1 MIDYEVLDGLCVL
14 RLDCPP
20 VNAISLP
27 LLAEIR
33 TGVRRA
39 NSDPD
44 ARGIVITGGP
54 SHFSAGADLADFQAI
69 RSGDDA
75 VRMASVFQEAYAEI
89 EDTAKPVIAAVA
101 GSVLGGA
108 LELAMAC
115 HHRIAAE
122 GSKFGL
128 PEVKLGIN
136 PGAGGTQRL
145 PRLIGLPAALEMLLT
160 GQSIDAQRA
169 LALGLIDR
177 LCPGQSLLD
186 CARQSL
192 ASATLRRATRERT
205 EKIQN
210 PQANSAAFAQ
220 AEAIVAA
227 SRPEIIAPRTI
238 LAAVRAG
245 LEDSFTAGLLA
256 EREGFRQ
263 CMATLAT
270 QNKFY
275 VFTATRAAGKIAEG
289 DETQIGWHAV
299 TTRSVGSACFPPER
313 TCLPAAA
320 PREGM
325 PPKQTHAATDS
336 DMPTIARAAVVG
348 MGTMGTGIVQA
359 LITAGIPVVAYDEN
373 SAALQRGAAKIRA
386 SLAGRVAQGKLTA
399 GRAEEIE
406 GRLALAADRRQI
418 AAADLVVES
427 VFEDAGVK
435 RSAIAGVEEVC
446 PAETIIASNTSTISL
461 DVLAERMRHPQR
473 LLGMHFFNPAQRM
486 PLVEVIRRAA
496 TPPGLAAGLMRF
508 AKKIGKT
515 PVLVNNR
522 EGFLVNR
529 LFIPYLKEAFWLLE
543 AGAEPEAVD
552 RAMLQFG
559 FAMGPFV
566 LIDMAGLDILVL
578 TDAVLRGAFPR
589 HGGPAE
595 IAVRLVQAGHL
606 GQKSGSGV
614 YRYEQGSHQPE
625 PSPAAA
631 AIIAEVRRQRDP
643 RPGLLSAAEITRR
656 LVLRVVNEA
665 FYVLEEGLCQRTSD
679 LDVAMVL
686 GTGLA
691 DFRGGVVK
699 YAQDL
704 GLDHVKTQLEELAA
718 QCGERFAPGKLLQ

>member
-1 MIDYEVLDGLCVL
+1 MLDYQISDGLCVL

-27 LLAEIR
+27 LLAELR
-33 TGVRRA
+33 AGVRRA

-44 ARGIVITGGP
+44 ARAIVITGGP

-101 GSVLGGA
+101 GNVLGGA

-177 LCPGQSLLD
+177 LCPSQSLLD

-205 EKIQN
+205 EKIQD
-210 PQANSAAFAQ
+210 PQAGSAAFAQ

-245 LEDSFTAGLLA
+245 LEDSLTAGLLA
-256 EREGFRQ
+256 ERDGFRQ

-275 VFTATRAAGKIAEG
+275 VFTATRLAGKIAAG
-289 DETQIGWHAV
+289 DD
-299 TTRSVGSACFPPER
+299 
-313 TCLPAAA
+313 A
-320 PREGM
+320 PG
-325 PPKQTHAATDS
+325 
-336 DMPTIARAAVVG
+336 PTIARAAVVG

-359 LITAGIPVVAYDEN
+359 LITAGVPVVAYDEN
-373 SAALQRGAAKIRA
+373 SPALQRGAAKIRA

-406 GRLALAADRRQI
+406 GRLTLAADRRQI

-461 DVLAERMRHPQR
+461 DVLAEGMRHPQR

-614 YRYEQGSHQPE
+614 YRYEQGNHQPE

-631 AIIAEVRRQRDP
+631 AIIAEVRRQRGP
-643 RPGLLSAAEITRR
+643 RPTPMSAEEITRR

-665 FYVLEEGLCQRTSD
+665 FYVLEEGLCQRASD

-699 YAQDL
+699 YTQDL

>member
-256 EREGFRQ
+256 ERDGFRQ

-275 VFTATRAAGKIAEG
+275 VFTATRAAGKIAAG
-289 DETQIGWHAV
+289 DD
-299 TTRSVGSACFPPER
+299 
-313 TCLPAAA
+313 A
-320 PREGM
+320 PG
-325 PPKQTHAATDS
+325 
-336 DMPTIARAAVVG
+336 PTIARAAVVG

-359 LITAGIPVVAYDEN
+359 LITAGILVVAYDEN
-373 SAALQRGAAKIRA
+373 SAALQRGAAKIHA

-406 GRLALAADRRQI
+406 GRLTLAADRRQI

-508 AKKIGKT
+508 TKKIGKT

-631 AIIAEVRRQRDP
+631 AIIAEVRRQRGP

-665 FYVLEEGLCQRTSD
+665 FYVLEEGLCQRASD